1 MPNCLVGKR
10 LNYFVVLSAASMV
23 PHRKSDL
30 SKVVVSALFTGACV
44 SFISAC
50 VAGKCLSLVSKYCFN
65 SPSHI
70 CIEKAPNLQC
80 SQFIPKELRAL
91 RNMCKSFPLASLSPL
106 PRNPLC
112 PQGSWNW
119 LCLLP
124 KHKFHQSNLWDLCV
138 LQRALSEVS
147 EHWDP
152 CPLLLYAFLHS
163 GVFWEWGEVR
173 SWG

>member
-1 MPNCLVGKR
+1 MYTLLMVPLSSLWWLVVRMLFICRILILSILLMGYMPNCLVGKR

-44 SFISAC
+44 SLISAC
-50 VAGKCLSLVSKYCFN
+50 VAGKCLSLVSEYCFN

-112 PQGSWNW
+112 PQGS
-119 LCLLP
+119 
-124 KHKFHQSNLWDLCV
+124 
-138 LQRALSEVS
+138 
-147 EHWDP
+147 
-152 CPLLLYAFLHS
+152 
-163 GVFWEWGEVR
+163 
-173 SWG
+173 